1 MAEQRN
7 DYPKLSRRTAELSD
21 PEQIQKEISAP
32 AATRPAGLP
41 PFVEPTTP
49 IEKKLAKIWAE
60 ALGLAEGVGVQDDF
74 FELGG
79 HSLLATQILSRV
91 SHEFK
96 LELPMELIFTSTFTI
111 AELSKTIARLQ
122 IEQADPQT
130 LEIMLEKLSQLSE
143 EEARQLLARQSEG
156 R

>member
-1 MAEQRN
+1 MAEQSN
-7 DYPKLSRRTAELSD
+7 DHPKLSQRTAELSD
-21 PEQIQKEISAP
+21 PEQIQKEISAH
-32 AATRPAGLP
+32 ATTRPAGLP

-60 ALGLAEGVGVQDDF
+60 ALGLEQVGVQDDF

-91 SHEFK
+91 SHEFN
-96 LELPMELIFTSTFTI
+96 LELPVELIFTSTFTI

-130 LEIMLEKLSQLSE
+130 LEIMLERLSRLSE